1 MMRSSARWEIDR
13 FAGNGGEDEVTNS
26 GQAGGKVAA
35 KKGYAVAYFAQKHR
49 ISLRIA
55 RALIEQFGDDR
66 EALNEAAKHI
76 RKV

>member
-1 MMRSSARWEIDR
+1 MMTSSGGSDR
-13 FAGNGGEDEVTNS
+13 KS
-26 GQAGGKVAA
+26 PA

-49 ISLRIA
+49 ISLPIA

-66 EALNEAAKHI
+66 EALNQAAQHI